1 MKIILVILGIT
12 VLQFICFIL
21 SECLLYIDDML
32 FYNKKVTFKESLYD
46 LINSKD
52 IKGIMIYMSPLV
64 LVVSVILTIGLFMTI
79 PFKLLPKNN

>member
-12 VLQFICFIL
+12 ILQFICFIL
-21 SECLLYIDDML
+21 SECLLYIDDTFFNQKIL
-32 FYNKKVTFKESLYD
+32 FRESITD

-64 LVVSVILTIGLFMTI
+64 LVVSVVLTIWLFMTI
-79 PFKLLPKNN
+79 PFRLLPKNN

>member
-12 VLQFICFIL
+12 ILQFICFIL
-21 SECLLYIDDML
+21 SECLLYIDDTFFNQKIL
-32 FYNKKVTFKESLYD
+32 FKESIKD
-46 LINSKD
+46 FINSKD

>member
-12 VLQFICFIL
+12 ILQFICFIL
-21 SECLLYIDDML
+21 SECLLYIDDTFFNQKIL
-32 FYNKKVTFKESLYD
+32 FRESIKD
-46 LINSKD
+46 LIDSKD

-64 LVVSVILTIGLFMTI
+64 LVVSAILTIGLFMTI